1 VVKLFR
7 FGKSSLLALP
17 PFRRWVVAMLTAV
30 VSALVLVVP
39 AAQAGTANGGL
50 PGARSNP
57 IARVRWGVPRD
68 DNLWSVY
75 QSAKGPNRTRLARL
89 ALTPR
94 AVWLGWETPTSQ
106 VQAVTA
112 AAVKASQNGNPNAL
126 TEFATFE
133 LNPWENQKSNGVDKP
148 AVHASWNVRADET
161 WYRNMAAGIGSARA
175 LVIEQVD
182 LPVALKISSTAPEQ
196 IDTYAARILS
206 AKPHTTVYIDA
217 GTFGWTS
224 ATQDA
229 ALLIGN
235 GIRYARGF
243 ALDDTDYDPT
253 ATEDEF
259 GAKIIAAL
267 AKLGVK
273 GKHFIVNTDENGQP
287 YKPDEVKGKGI
298 NDAPICHAGYQT
310 ACQRTGIPPTINVA
324 STRWQL
330 GTQAR
335 LDAKRYCDGY
345 IWSGQP
351 WDKDAGPFEPQYAL
365 WLAENGE
372 YPPVL

>member
-1 VVKLFR
+1 
-7 FGKSSLLALP
+7 LAL
-17 PFRRWVVAMLTAV
+17 RYIRWWVVAMLATAAT
-30 VSALVLVVP
+30 ALVWAVP

-50 PGARSNP
+50 PGAGPNP
-57 IARVRWGVPRD
+57 IAHIAWGVPHD
-68 DNLWSVY
+68 DDLWSAY
-75 QSAKGPNRTRLARL
+75 QSATGSDQELLGRL
-89 ALTPR
+89 ALQPR
-94 AVWLGWETPTSQ
+94 AAVWLGWEDPTSQ

-112 AAVKASQNGNPNAL
+112 AAVAASQNGNPNVL

-133 LNPWENQKSNGVDKP
+133 LHPWETQKANGVDKP
-148 AVHASWNVRADET
+148 AVHGSWNVGADEA

-182 LPVALKISSTAPEQ
+182 LPVALKIPSTAPER
-196 IDTYAARILS
+196 IDTYAARVLS
-206 AKPHTTVYIDA
+206 ANRHTTVYIDG
-217 GTFGWTS
+217 GTFGWTT

-229 ALLIGN
+229 VLLIGN

-259 GAKIIAAL
+259 GAQVVAAL
-267 AKLGVK
+267 AKLGVR

-287 YKPDEVKGKGI
+287 YKPEQVKGRGI
-298 NDAPICHAGYQT
+298 NDAPRCHGRIQT

-324 STRWQL
+324 STRWHL
-330 GTQAR
+330 GTEAAQ
-335 LDAKRYCDGY
+335 DAKRYCDGY
-345 IWSGQP
+345 VWSGGP
-351 WDKDAGPFEPQYAL
+351 WNIDAGPFDLQYAL

-372 YPPVL
+372 YSP